1 MSNKLIFI
9 SDFFLG
15 EVRGGAEFCN
25 DALISLLKSDI
36 EVLKIKSQQVTE
48 DFINKNKDCFFVIAN
63 FFLIPENIKETLGN
77 VTYVIFEHD
86 HKYVKSNNPS
96 LYRNFLA
103 PETQIQNKEF
113 YKNALAVLCQS
124 KKHASVVQ
132 RNLLI
137 NNIVSLGGNIWTED
151 QLSVLESN
159 MNAEKTI
166 KHAVLYSN
174 NRNKGM
180 PPAVSFC
187 KAKGLEFEF
196 IQEQPFPQFI
206 ENLSKVEKLIFFPQW
221 LETFN
226 RLSIE
231 LKILGGKLITN
242 TLIGAASEEYFN
254 LSGQEMLDFIRQNN
268 QNLKNRWLK
277 LINDKQIEFVKPIE
291 FPKVTIFCPLYNGE
305 RYIEKFLEDME
316 QQTVF
321 SECELII
328 IDANSPENEKQYIE
342 AFCEKHSN
350 TIYKRLD
357 YRASVMETENM
368 AIQMATGE
376 YFAQT
381 CVDDRHHPEYMEIMR
396 KILYFRDDVDLVYA
410 DCLQTKKPNETFH
423 SNSSNGTVYE
433 HSINEFSKENMIKCL
448 PGPMPMWKL
457 KIHEKAGVFNP
468 DLKYAGDWDMFLRM
482 VDNGAKF
489 KKVDKPLGLYYYN
502 SEGLSTS
509 AEYIAPRGKE
519 EANVFFQYQNV
530 FGEQN
535 FNRYKNYFS
544 QFLRN

>member
-1 MSNKLIFI
+1 MNKVVFI
-9 SDFFLG
+9 SDFFLE

-25 DALISLLKSDI
+25 DALISLLGGDI
-36 EVLKIKSQQVTE
+36 EILKIKSQQV
-48 DFINKNKDCFFVIAN
+48 DLNFVSSNQDSFFVVAN
-63 FFLIPENIKETLGN
+63 FFMLSENIKSALKDT
-77 VTYVIFEHD
+77 TYVILEHD

-103 PETQIQNKEF
+103 PESQIQNKDF
-113 YKNALAVLCQS
+113 YRNALAVLCQS

-132 RNLLI
+132 RNLLL
-137 NNIVSLGGNIWTED
+137 NNIVSLGGNIWTEE
-151 QLSVLESN
+151 QLSVLENN
-159 MNAEKTI
+159 MDNKKTI
-166 KHAVLYSN
+166 EHAVMYSN

-180 PPAVSFC
+180 PAAVSFC
-187 KAKGLEFEF
+187 KAKNLEFEF
-196 IQEQPFPQFI
+196 IKEQPFPEFI
-206 ENLSKVEKLIFFPQW
+206 ENLSRVKKLVFFPQW

-242 TLIGAASEEYFN
+242 TLIGAASEEYFK
-254 LSGQEMLDFIRQNN
+254 LSGRQMLDFIRDNN
-268 QNLKNRWLK
+268 QNLKQRWLK
-277 LINDKQIEFVKPIE
+277 LINNQEIDYISPIQY
-291 FPKVTIFCPLYNGE
+291 PKITIFCPLYSGE
-305 RYIEKFLEDME
+305 KYIEKFLEDMQ
-316 QQTVF
+316 QQTIF
-321 SECELII
+321 EECELII
-328 IDANSPENEKQYIE
+328 IDANSPENEKEYIE
-342 AFCEKHSN
+342 TFCKENSN
-350 TIYKRLD
+350 TIYRRLD

-368 AIQMATGE
+368 AIEMASGE

-381 CVDDRHHPEYMEIMR
+381 CVDDRHHPEYLEIMR
-396 KILYFRDDVDLVYA
+396 KTLYFRDDIDLVYA
-410 DCLQTKKPNETFH
+410 DCLQTTKPNETFH
-423 SNSSNGTVYE
+423 SNSANGAVYE

-457 KIHEKAGVFNP
+457 KIHEQAGMFN
-468 DLKYAGDWDMFLRM
+468 DNLRYAGDWDMFLRM

-509 AEYIAPRGKE
+509 TEYSVPRGKE
-519 EANVFFQYQNV
+519 EATVFFEYKNV

-535 FNRYKNYFS
+535 FNKYKDYFS